1 MRSARGPVANDALVR
16 RSHIGDDPQLV
27 ARRDGRA
34 ESAVPRRRG
43 HRAVAAQTTL
53 CLTLTGLGAYGSD
66 GQRLS
71 SATRD
76 SLTLP
81 PWIRRCSLA
90 ADGACRPC
98 RTARQLE
105 RQRSLV
111 SAGGAT
117 SGQVYLAIRTSDA
130 SVPQLGLGGRSCHLP
145 VTERETLLRQRHGPR
160 KGWSEFDG
168 MDVAPRSKRR
178 CFSDYLYSS
187 KP

>member
-1 MRSARGPVANDALVR
+1 MRAALLPMIRSFVPCIHVGSTRNRSPSATVALNPPCQ
-16 RSHIGDDPQLV
+16 S
-27 ARRDGRA
+27 DGA
-34 ESAVPRRRG
+34 PRRRRSDDPLLDT
-43 HRAVAAQTTL
+43 HRP
-53 CLTLTGLGAYGSD
+53 CAYGSD
-66 GQRLS
+66 GQWLS

-130 SVPQLGLGGRSCHLP
+130 SVPQLGLGGQVMSSPGDGTRNASAATP
-145 VTERETLLRQRHGPR
+145 WAAQRLVGVRWHGCC
-160 KGWSEFDG
+160 DT
-168 MDVAPRSKRR
+168 
-178 CFSDYLYSS
+178 
-187 KP
+187 